1 MNNFLIFIFIILTN
15 FFYSQDLNSYN
26 SIYNK
31 TYTETSE
38 TDMKKALQVADSL
51 YTISETPILKIRSL
65 MLTAALYQHSGDLKN
80 AIEFALK
87 AEKIISK
94 TDNNIGKARVY
105 GFLATQYRILGLYDD
120 SKMYHQIAYEV
131 SEKIEDQKFA
141 NEMKGLL
148 MQEMA
153 YYEEH
158 QKNYN
163 QSISY
168 INKAQSYFNAIQQS
182 PEISSTR
189 SGNNEQ
195 LLGLNYY
202 KLKKTNKAKLHYE
215 NALKLLHTVPTNFI
229 TCLTYN
235 GLAMI
240 YMDWNNLS
248 EAKKYIN
255 LMEEFSKKS
264 KDLELKNV
272 MYSTSQRYYE
282 FTQNMNKVSDLARKR
297 DSIKDNLAD
306 KSNDIINATY
316 SNLKKENIIIKEKSS
331 TNKFL
336 IFLCSSLLIG
346 SCIYFI
352 FYRRKQKRIIERF
365 KQILKKSDERKRGV
379 ISYTNTASSL
389 ISKIENTQ
397 PAQTLPEKII
407 DTKISDHKA
416 VIMTS
421 ETEEKILSKLK
432 EFEESTLFNLK
443 NLSLPYL
450 ATYCNTN
457 NRYLS
462 YVINTHKEKDFY
474 NYINELKITY
484 IIDKLQNNP
493 EYRKFKIAS
502 LAEECGFSSPNKFTL
517 VFKKE
522 TEILPSAFI
531 KLLNQKDRS

>member
-1 MNNFLIFIFIILTN
+1 MNNFLILIFIILTN
-15 FFYSQDLNSYN
+15 SFYSQDLNSYN

-38 TDMKKALQVADSL
+38 VDMKKALQVADSL

-94 TDNNIGKARVY
+94 TDNNIGKVRVY

-120 SKMYHQIAYEV
+120 SKMYYQMAYEI

-158 QKNYN
+158 KKNYN

-168 INKAQSYFNAIQQS
+168 INKAQLYFNTIQQS

-202 KLKKTNKAKLHYE
+202 KLKNTNKAKLHYE
-215 NALKLLHTVPTNFI
+215 KALKLLHPIPTNFI
-229 TCLTYN
+229 TCLVYN
-235 GLAMI
+235 GLAII
-240 YMDWNNLS
+240 YMDRNNLPA
-248 EAKKYIN
+248 AKKYID

-272 MYSTSQRYYE
+272 MYTTTQRYYE

-306 KSNDIINATY
+306 KSNDIINTTY
-316 SNLKKENIIIKEKSS
+316 SNLKKENIIIKETSN
-331 TNKFL
+331 TNRYLTFL
-336 IFLCSSLLIG
+336 FSLLLIG
-346 SCIYFI
+346 SGIYFI

-365 KQILKKSDERKRGV
+365 KQILKKSDERKRDV

-389 ISKIENTQ
+389 ISKIESPSILPKKDIATQ
-397 PAQTLPEKII
+397 V
-407 DTKISDHKA
+407 SDHKT
-416 VIMTS
+416 VIMTP

-432 EFEESTLFNLK
+432 EFEKSNLFNFK

-462 YVINTHKEKDFY
+462 YIINTHKKKDFY
-474 NYINELKITY
+474 NYINELKIAY

-531 KLLNQKDRS
+531 KLLNQKDKL